1 VLNTLGHAAGALI
14 FAHFLALA
22 VWNRPLSHLRASSL
36 SILAASL
43 AFLWNLASFVVLAS
57 SPANGNLTRAIA
69 GLGFCVL
76 SLLPAVLL
84 NLCLLNR
91 FPLLVRCGYALSAV
105 AISAHLVELF
115 RGVVLYH
122 QVGLAVI
129 TVGFGLLT
137 VASVLT
143 VLWSGEDRP
152 RLLGSRLFA
161 VMSLFLFAISFVHFS
176 EGQSH
181 GAWSTELA
189 FHHGGIPLALF
200 ILLQDYRFVI
210 LDAFVRFLANGL
222 LAGIFAVVITSASSS
237 LSDVGRTMVTA
248 VLLATF
254 GATRGHVQRLLG
266 RMVFRQGDCDRVIR
280 DLRHIAADA
289 VDEES
294 FVKEATQ
301 RLAAFMQ
308 AKVILIPRTTKDISS
323 DPAAPT
329 LVTDLQDYRELQNNG
344 VEVVIPIRL
353 AQSATQCILLG
364 ERCGGRR
371 YLSEDLQQLTR
382 IASCISEQADQLR
395 ETEMKRLVSQA
406 ELIAL
411 QSQINPHFLFNA
423 LNAIYGTIPR
433 EISGARRMLLNL
445 ADVFR
450 YFLQSDKTYIPL
462 EEELRIVKAYLEIE
476 ELRFADKLRVVIDV
490 GEGTRRTPIPI
501 LSLQPLVENAVK
513 HGIAA
518 CPCGGEIRIETV
530 RQDGG
535 VRIRVHDT
543 GPGFRE
549 PERPKSREHAGVG
562 LANVSRR
569 LQLCYGPAATLEI
582 SSSAGNTTVGF
593 YARTDREPAH

>member
-22 VWNRPLSHLRASSL
+22 VWNRPMSHLRASSL

-43 AFLWNLASFVVLAS
+43 AFLWNLASFIVLAS
-57 SPANGNLTRAIA
+57 GPANGNLTRAIA

-91 FPLLVRCGYALSAV
+91 FPLLIRCGYALSGVSIA
-105 AISAHLVELF
+105 AHLVELF

-143 VLWSGEDRP
+143 VLWSAENRP

-176 EGQSH
+176 EGQTH

-189 FHHGGIPLALF
+189 FHHAGIPLALF
-200 ILLQDYRFVI
+200 ILLQDYRFVL

-222 LAGIFAVVITSASSS
+222 LAGIFAVAITAASSS
-237 LSDVGRTMVTA
+237 LNDAGRTMIA
-248 VLLATF
+248 ALLLAVF
-254 GATRGHVQRLLG
+254 GATRGQVQRFLG
-266 RMVFRQGDCDRVIR
+266 RMVFRQGDFESVIR
-280 DLRHIAADA
+280 DLRNIAART

-294 FVKEATQ
+294 FLKEAIQ
-301 RLAAFMQ
+301 CVAVFMKSKAIAIPLG
-308 AKVILIPRTTKDISS
+308 AKDLGYDL
-323 DPAAPT
+323 AAPT
-329 LVTDLQDYRELQNNG
+329 LVTDLQDYRELQNYG

-353 AQSATQCILLG
+353 GQGATQCIFLG
-364 ERCGGRR
+364 ERRGGRR

-382 IASCISEQADQLR
+382 IAACISEQTDQIR

-433 EISGARRMLLNL
+433 EISGPRRMLLNL
-445 ADVFR
+445 ADIFR

-462 EEELRIVKAYLEIE
+462 EEELRIVKAYLQIE
-476 ELRFADKLRVVIDV
+476 GLRFGDKLRVTIAV
-490 GEGTRRTPIPI
+490 GHGTRRASIPI

-518 CPCGGEIRIETV
+518 CPCGGEIRVETLM
-530 RQDGG
+530 QAGG
-535 VRIRVHDT
+535 VQVRVHDT
-543 GPGFRE
+543 GPGF
-549 PERPKSREHAGVG
+549 PQSVAAKSREHAGVG
-562 LANVSRR
+562 LENVSRR
-569 LQLCYGPAATLEI
+569 LQLCYGPAARLEI
-582 SSSAGNTTVGF
+582 SSGAGSTTVGF
-593 YARTDREPAH
+593 LAPLGRESVH